1 MILKQKNKIKKMKC
15 GNISCQKDLNNQSE
29 IINCVECHNKF
40 CSQNCLTIHNSN
52 FHKFKL
58 KNKDNNSESNQL
70 NSSQNNPLLQSA
82 APSPSFLLTNIFI
95 KKGKI
100 IEEYIDDPLYS
111 LNNFQF
117 VRNPKNNKIVGCGFG
132 SYGQVLLAKN
142 LKNNLL
148 YAIKHIKKEKVLQA
162 KEKIDIIYRE
172 IKIQRSI
179 IHPNIIRLYSYK
191 EDKENFYLI
200 MEYAKKGNLLSKIRK
215 EGKLNENEAFKLFI
229 QVCSAI
235 LFLHSNGYA
244 HRDIKPENILIDENN
259 NIKLCDFGLC
269 INLNEGQ
276 RTTFC
281 GTYEYIAPEILKE
294 QPYDQSIDIWSLG
307 ILLYEILHGYSPFR
321 VSNNKNDEENQK
333 EIFKNI
339 IDYKYKIDD
348 KLYLSNECVDMI
360 HKLLEYNCKNR
371 IKTSEIFLHPWIKRF
386 EKSFKEDN
394 NEISTSLI
402 ETNSKIANDNNIEKK
417 DKINNFSYNL
427 NFDLLKNDVNSNL
440 VKGDNVFEKAMK
452 KVSQK
457 KKKVIR
463 SESGFKNKN
472 DDKKMINIKGI
483 EIDTYKKEKFIQSNF
498 NPLHRDSLDDFS
510 IFRESF
516 LNNPINNNIDTLP
529 PNFNH
534 FNLNNN
540 VNKFNIQNENNNN
553 INKHYER
560 SKTDIKNN
568 KNKDNKELNHV
579 LKNEKTF
586 IESTPTPNDD
596 FSGEMFEKYNKKYN
610 QNDVINAI
618 GLLENAGNLNK
629 SQQKKDK
636 KKVNLQQPQSF
647 WDKLF
652 SPFKCGILN
661 NNDKK

>member
-1 MILKQKNKIKKMKC
+1 MKC

-40 CSQNCLTIHNSN
+40 CSPNCLTIHNSK
-52 FHKFKL
+52 FHSFKL
-58 KNKDNNSESNQL
+58 KNKDNNLESNAL

-82 APSPSFLLTNIFI
+82 APSPSTLSKNIFI

-100 IEEYIDDPLYS
+100 IQNFIDDPIYS
-111 LNNFQF
+111 LNHFQF

-172 IKIQRSI
+172 IEIQRSL

-235 LFLHSNGYA
+235 FFLHSNGYV

-269 INLNEGQ
+269 ANINERQ

-321 VSNNKNDEENQK
+321 SLDNKNDDENQK

-339 IDYKYKIDD
+339 MDYKYNIDD
-348 KLYLSNECVDMI
+348 KLYLSKECIDMI
-360 HKLLEYNCKNR
+360 HKLLEFNCKKR
-371 IKTSEIFLHPWIKRF
+371 IKINEIFLHPWVKKF
-386 EKSFKEDN
+386 EKNYKADM
-394 NEISTSLI
+394 NEISSSLI
-402 ETNSKIANDNNIEKK
+402 ETNSKIAHDNKREINNDNF
-417 DKINNFSYNL
+417 NNFSYNQNL
-427 NFDLLKNDVNSNL
+427 DLLNNEVN
-440 VKGDNVFEKAMK
+440 
-452 KVSQK
+452 
-457 KKKVIR
+457 
-463 SESGFKNKN
+463 
-472 DDKKMINIKGI
+472 
-483 EIDTYKKEKFIQSNF
+483 
-498 NPLHRDSLDDFS
+498 
-510 IFRESF
+510 
-516 LNNPINNNIDTLP
+516 
-529 PNFNH
+529 
-534 FNLNNN
+534 
-540 VNKFNIQNENNNN
+540 
-553 INKHYER
+553 
-560 SKTDIKNN
+560 
-568 KNKDNKELNHV
+568 
-579 LKNEKTF
+579 
-586 IESTPTPNDD
+586 
-596 FSGEMFEKYNKKYN
+596 
-610 QNDVINAI
+610 
-618 GLLENAGNLNK
+618 
-629 SQQKKDK
+629 
-636 KKVNLQQPQSF
+636 
-647 WDKLF
+647 
-652 SPFKCGILN
+652 
-661 NNDKK
+661 

>member
-1 MILKQKNKIKKMKC
+1 MCKK
-15 GNISCQKDLNNQSE
+15 
-29 IINCVECHNKF
+29 IINNESELKECTDCIRKF
-40 CSQNCLTIHNSN
+40 CSMNCLSDHIKTYHRKI
-52 FHKFKL
+52 L
-58 KNKDNNSESNQL
+58 KNRDNNSESNSL
-70 NSSQNNPLLQSA
+70 NTSQINSHIKSSSSLKS
-82 APSPSFLLTNIFI
+82 IFI
-95 KKGKI
+95 KPGKI
-100 IEEYIDDPLYS
+100 IENFIEDPIYY
-111 LNNFQF
+111 LNNFDF

-142 LKNNLL
+142 IKNNLL

-172 IKIQRSI
+172 IEIQRSL

-191 EDKENFYLI
+191 EDKDNFYLI

-215 EGKLNENEAFKLFI
+215 EGKLNENEAFKIFI
-229 QVCSAI
+229 QVCSSI

-269 INLNEGQ
+269 ANVNDGQ
-276 RTTFC
+276 RTTIC
-281 GTYEYIAPEILKE
+281 GTYEYIAPEIIKE

-307 ILLYEILHGYSPFR
+307 ILLYEMLHGYSPFR
-321 VSNNKNDEENQK
+321 SLDNKNDDEYQK

-339 IDYKYKIDD
+339 MDYKYNIDD
-348 KLYLSNECVDMI
+348 KLFLSKECVDMI
-360 HKLLEYNCKNR
+360 HKLLEFNCKNR
-371 IKTSEIFLHPWIKRF
+371 IRIFEIFLHPWVKKF
-386 EKSFKEDN
+386 EKIYKGEN
-394 NEISTSLI
+394 NEINSSII

>member
-1 MILKQKNKIKKMKC
+1 MKC
-15 GNISCQKDLNNQSE
+15 GNDSCKKIINNQSE
-29 IINCVECHNKF
+29 IINCNECNNNF
-40 CSQNCLTIHNSN
+40 CSQNCLTIHNSK
-52 FHKFKL
+52 FHSFKL
-58 KNKDNNSESNQL
+58 KNKDNNSESNVL
-70 NSSQNNPLLQSA
+70 NSSQNNPFNPLLQSA
-82 APSPSFLLTNIFI
+82 APSLSPLSKNIFI

-100 IEEYIDDPLYS
+100 IENFIDDPLYS

-142 LKNNLL
+142 IKNNLL

-172 IKIQRSI
+172 IEIQRSL

-191 EDKENFYLI
+191 EDKDNFYLI

-215 EGKLNENEAFKLFI
+215 EGKLNENEAFKIFI
-229 QVCSAI
+229 QVCSSI

-269 INLNEGQ
+269 ANVNDGQ
-276 RTTFC
+276 RTTIC
-281 GTYEYIAPEILKE
+281 GTYEYIAPEIIKE

-307 ILLYEILHGYSPFR
+307 ILLYEMLHGYSPFR
-321 VSNNKNDEENQK
+321 SLDNKNDEEYQK

-339 IDYKYKIDD
+339 MDYKYNIDD
-348 KLYLSNECVDMI
+348 KLFLSKECVDMI
-360 HKLLEYNCKNR
+360 HKLLEFNCKNR
-371 IKTSEIFLHPWIKRF
+371 IRIFEIFLHPWVKKF
-386 EKSFKEDN
+386 EKIYKGEN
-394 NEISTSLI
+394 NEINSSII
-402 ETNSKIANDNNIEKK
+402 ETNSKIANDN
-417 DKINNFSYNL
+417 KIIVNNDDLKNFSYNQNL
-427 NFDLLKNDVNSNL
+427 DLLKNDVNSNL
-440 VKGDNVFEKAMK
+440 VQGDNVFEKAMK

-472 DDKKMINIKGI
+472 DDKKMVNIKRI
-483 EIDTYKKEKFIQSNF
+483 EIDEKKEEKLIQPNL
-498 NPLHRDSLDDFS
+498 NPLHKDSLDDFS

-516 LNNPINNNIDTLP
+516 LNNPINNNIDNLQ

-534 FNLNNN
+534 FNFSNNN
-540 VNKFNIQNENNNN
+540 VNKFNIQNEKNNN
-553 INKHYER
+553 INKHFER
-560 SKTDIKNN
+560 SKTDIKNDININ
-568 KNKDNKELNHV
+568 KKNQEINNI

-610 QNDVINAI
+610 QNDAINAI
-618 GLLENAGNLNK
+618 GLLENAGNINQ
-629 SQQKKDK
+629 SQIKKDK
-636 KKVNLQQPQSF
+636 KKANLKQPQSF

-661 NNDKK
+661 NNDEKK